1 VAILRGRLARIIPRS
16 ALIDSRTEVREI
28 ERHRN
33 ELGETSYGGLDRQQR
48 RDRHVWHRLSSERQH
63 HSVIELRDGARLK
76 LGPIRRGYGPLDLG
90 DPPAEPAPQA
100 STRRAVGATLRG
112 PMQRGGADGTAHHG

>member
-48 RDRHVWHRLSSERQH
+48 RDRHVCTDCRRSGSTTRSS
-63 HSVIELRDGARLK
+63 SCATA
-76 LGPIRRGYGPLDLG
+76 LG
-90 DPPAEPAPQA
+90 
-100 STRRAVGATLRG
+100 
-112 PMQRGGADGTAHHG
+112 